1 MPRIANGGA
10 TRVDD
15 RIDGMPIAQASD
27 DLPRPPTGPRHWP
40 TWLGLGLMWIAA
52 RLPWSLQRGLGAA
65 IGAVA
70 LRLAGAR
77 RRAARINLALCFPE
91 LDDPTRDVLL
101 RRSFH
106 DFGIGLFE
114 FARACWGSATPM
126 RATARIEGIEPI
138 KALLA
143 EGRGVLLVSGHFM
156 TLEMCGRLMCDH
168 LPLAGMYRRH
178 RSPVMEWAVMRGRL
192 RYATAM
198 FGNDELRGA
207 MRHLKRGGILWY
219 APDQDMRGK
228 DTVFAPFFGVPAAT
242 ITATHQFAR
251 LSGCAVVPFFHRREG
266 ADYVLRLGEPLA
278 DFPSADVG
286 ADSARVNA
294 AIEAMVREA
303 PSQYLWIHRR
313 FKRRPAGM
321 SSPYR

>member
-1 MPRIANGGA
+1 M
-10 TRVDD
+10 
-15 RIDGMPIAQASD
+15 
-27 DLPRPPTGPRHWP
+27 
-40 TWLGLGLMWIAA
+40 WLAA
-52 RLPWSLQRGLGAA
+52 RLPWSVQRGLGAGL
-65 IGAVA
+65 GALA
-70 LRLAGAR
+70 LRVAGAR
-77 RRAARINLALCFPE
+77 RRAAQVNLALCFPR
-91 LDDPTRDVLL
+91 LDEAERSALLHAAFRDL
-101 RRSFH
+101 
-106 DFGIGLFE
+106 GIGLFE
-114 FARACWGSATPM
+114 FARAWWGSVAPM
-126 RATARIEGIEPI
+126 RRTVRIEGLDAVN
-138 KALLA
+138 ALRA
-143 EGRGVLLVSGHFM
+143 QGRGVLLVSGHFM

-192 RYATAM
+192 RYASAM

-251 LSGCAVVPFFHRREG
+251 LTGCAVVPFFHRREG
-266 ADYVLRLGEPLA
+266 ADYVLRLGAPLP
-278 DFPSADVG
+278 DFPSAD
-286 ADSARVNA
+286 AADDSARVNA

-313 FKRRPAGM
+313 FKRRPPGM
-321 SSPYR
+321 ASPYR

>member
-1 MPRIANGGA
+1 MWCA
-10 TRVDD
+10 
-15 RIDGMPIAQASD
+15 
-27 DLPRPPTGPRHWP
+27 
-40 TWLGLGLMWIAA
+40 LGLMWVAA
-52 RLPWSLQRGLGAA
+52 RLPWALQRRLGAA
-65 IGAVA
+65 MGALA
-70 LRLAGAR
+70 LRLAGER

-91 LDDPTRDVLL
+91 MDEAARAALL
-101 RRSFH
+101 RESFR
-106 DFGIGLFE
+106 DLGIGLFE
-114 FARACWGSATPM
+114 FARAWWGSAMPM
-126 RATARIEGIEPI
+126 RRTARIEGIEPVQ
-138 KALLA
+138 AMLA
-143 EGRGVLLVSGHFM
+143 QGRGVLLISGHFL
-156 TLEMCGRLMCDH
+156 TLELCGRLMCDH

-178 RSPVMEWAVMRGRL
+178 RSPVMEWAVKRGRL
-192 RYATAM
+192 RYASAM

-266 ADYVLRLGEPLA
+266 AGYVLRLGAPLA
-278 DFPSADVG
+278 GFPSDDA
-286 ADSARVNA
+286 ATDSARVNA

-313 FKRRPAGM
+313 FKRRPPGM
-321 SSPYR
+321 ESPYR